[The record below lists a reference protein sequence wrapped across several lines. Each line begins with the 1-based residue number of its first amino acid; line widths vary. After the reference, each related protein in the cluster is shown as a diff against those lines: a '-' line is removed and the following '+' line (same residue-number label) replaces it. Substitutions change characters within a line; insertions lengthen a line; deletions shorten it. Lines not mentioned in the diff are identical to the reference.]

1 MTGYARVDETF
12 VVERLGQTWT
22 WGWELKSVNARG
34 LDLRCRV
41 PSGSERLDTQARK
54 VLGGGLGRG
63 SVSAQLSMQRQESR
77 STPGINRALLNNIME
92 LQEELEGEGTVF
104 PSPPRLDVLLT
115 IRGMIEEGDAET
127 LDGEERSALDA
138 AALVGL
144 STALEQLVAMRADEG
159 RRLHEVLEDQLTS
172 LEDLLERAR
181 KQTEGQV
188 EAFRARL
195 REQLTE
201 ILEAS
206 PPVPE
211 ERLAQELALIA
222 TKADVRE
229 EIERLKA
236 HLEACRDLLA
246 SGGPVGR
253 RLDFLCQELNR
264 EANTICSKSAD
275 LALTSI
281 GLELKSVIE
290 QFREQVQNVE

>member
-12 VVERLGQTWT
+12 VVERLGQTWS

-54 VLGGGLGRG
+54 VLGGKLTRG
-63 SVSAQLSMQRQESR
+63 AVSAHLSLHCQASR
-77 STPGINRALLNNIME
+77 SAPRINREMLGDIMR
-92 LQEELEGEGTVF
+92 LQEEMEGEGSIF

-115 IRGMIEEGDAET
+115 IRGMIEDGDAET
-127 LDGEERSALDA
+127 LDADERAALDA
-138 AALVGL
+138 AALAGL
-144 STALEQLVAMRADEG
+144 STALEQLLAMRAEEG
-159 RRLHEVLEDQLTS
+159 RRLQDMLEDQLSS
-172 LEDLLERAR
+172 LEALLERAR
-181 KQTEGQV
+181 TQTAGQGEV
-188 EAFRARL
+188 FRTRL
-195 REQLTE
+195 TEQLNE
-201 ILEAS
+201 ILQAS

-211 ERLAQELALIA
+211 ERMAQELALIA
-222 TKADVRE
+222 SKTDVRE
-229 EIERLKA
+229 EMERLNA

-246 SGGPVGR
+246 SGDPVGR

-275 LALTSI
+275 LALTTI